1 MTSLPVDNISGKK
14 ILDALFFRKV
24 PLKAWPPQFLEASYT
39 PDTHY
44 NFPGQLTGRGYL
56 QHIYLG
62 EYMLDMYGKRLDLNI
77 ASVEEDE
84 IEVFATPITRTQQSA
99 AAFIAGMLNK
109 ILKKIPGAYF
119 CVM

>member
-1 MTSLPVDNISGKK
+1 
-14 ILDALFFRKV
+14 
-24 PLKAWPPQFLEASYT
+24 
-39 PDTHY
+39 
-44 NFPGQLTGRGYL
+44 
-56 QHIYLG
+56 
-62 EYMLDMYGKRLDLNI
+62 MLDMYGKRLDINI

-119 CVM
+119 YLM